1 MEKDCYQEI
10 ITEVSNKLAEKFSS
24 TEKNLAARAIT
35 IDSDILEIV
44 REIGLKTTEK
54 VLENTRDEIVAKKK
68 EADKLTIHRNPPITF
83 NTIFG
88 KLEICSPYFWKVGNC
103 SKPLIDDMKIT
114 HNGRSIAVIRA
125 LSDFGIEDSF
135 DRAAKRF
142 EEHYH
147 YDIGPS
153 AVARSTKE
161 TAEQSLEYL
170 EKKLSNFDFEDEQKK
185 TSAEKML
192 VELDGCEIRT
202 AQLKIKEDTQERT
215 PVYNNPKKEK
225 IINWRDV
232 RIGFARPIDSNQKIF
247 VGKMDSYPVVVN
259 QLHSAAGIIGMT
271 ETTDVIGV
279 ADGGNGLSEELKR
292 QFPNMQFI
300 LDKTHLKDHLYE
312 TAEAVG
318 IPKNERPKWV
328 NSRINAISNGDI
340 NQTLQELQREYD
352 QNPNPRLKRLLGYI
366 DRFNDAINYNDFKDK
381 GYPIGSGEI
390 ESTHKSIPQKRLK
403 IPGASWDQDSI
414 NPMLALRILRAD
426 DWWED
431 YWNDRTKVLLA
442 A

>member
-1 MEKDCYQEI
+1 M
-10 ITEVSNKLAEKFSS
+10 FSS
-24 TEKNLAARAIT
+24 NFLR
-35 IDSDILEIV
+35 
-44 REIGLKTTEK
+44 
-54 VLENTRDEIVAKKK
+54 
-68 EADKLTIHRNPPITF
+68 
-83 NTIFG
+83 
-88 KLEICSPYFWKVGNC
+88 CY
-103 SKPLIDDMKIT
+103 
-114 HNGRSIAVIRA
+114 
-125 LSDFGIEDSF
+125 
-135 DRAAKRF
+135 
-142 EEHYH
+142 
-147 YDIGPS
+147 
-153 AVARSTKE
+153 
-161 TAEQSLEYL
+161 
-170 EKKLSNFDFEDEQKK
+170 KKLSNFDFEDEQKK

-390 ESTHKSIPQKRLK
+390 ESAHKSIPQKRLK

-426 DWWED
+426 DWWAD